1 MLNSAN
7 EPRITTEA
15 RTILILALTLSLLM
29 MHVQNVM
36 ADQAYTI
43 TKVQITV
50 YRDGVAHVEYT
61 ISVNETASSVSI
73 PLLGSPVNVMV
84 QDDTGQLLQFD
95 LTQQNIVVYSLDSPK
110 FLLEYDTATLTSK
123 DGAAWTLKLSLPT
136 QSKIILPEDSSIIY
150 LSDRPT
156 LIEAAANRPILTLTN
171 GAWEI
176 SYVISIKITTA
187 RTSLTSITTTT
198 SRTTTSPPPPSL
210 PLNPAAILAASA
222 LTVAL
227 CVAFLIIR
235 KRRSDDLA
243 GTLSNMDTEVLNLIR
258 SRGGRI
264 FESELRDLLVI
275 PKTSAW
281 RRVKRLEKMGL
292 VRTKKIGSQNQI
304 ELT

>member
-15 RTILILALTLSLLM
+15 RTILILTLTVSLLM
-29 MHVQNVM
+29 MHAQSAM
-36 ADQAYTI
+36 AEQTYTI
-43 TKVQITV
+43 TQVQITI

-61 ISVNETASSVSI
+61 ISANETASSVSI
-73 PLLGSPVNVMV
+73 PLLGSPVNVLV

-95 LTQQNIVVYSLDSPK
+95 LTRQDIVVYNLDSSK

-123 DGAAWTLKLSLPT
+123 DGSAWTLKLNLPT

-156 LIEAAANRPILTLTN
+156 LIEAEANRPILTLTN

-176 SYVISIKITTA
+176 SYVISIKITTT
-187 RTSLTSITTTT
+187 RTSLARITTTT
-198 SRTTTSPPPPSL
+198 SRTTTSPPSL
-210 PLNPAAILAASA
+210 PLNPAAILAAA
-222 LTVAL
+222 VLTVAL

-235 KRRSDDLA
+235 KRGSVDLT
-243 GTLSNMDTEVLNLIR
+243 GTLSSMDSEVLDLIR
-258 SRGGRI
+258 SRGGRM
-264 FESELRDLLVI
+264 FESELRDLLGI

-292 VRTKKIGSQNQI
+292 VRTRKIGSQNQI
-304 ELT
+304 ELS